1 LQGVGDGGFAVV
13 NEVKESTDFGEA
25 QRDET
30 SMQGRG
36 GGFRFGRL
44 VGSMVLP
51 V

>member
-1 LQGVGDGGFAVV
+1 LQGVGDGRFAVV
-13 NEVKESTDFGEA
+13 NEVEESTDFGEA
-25 QRDET
+25 ERHET
-30 SMQGRG
+30 SMQGWG